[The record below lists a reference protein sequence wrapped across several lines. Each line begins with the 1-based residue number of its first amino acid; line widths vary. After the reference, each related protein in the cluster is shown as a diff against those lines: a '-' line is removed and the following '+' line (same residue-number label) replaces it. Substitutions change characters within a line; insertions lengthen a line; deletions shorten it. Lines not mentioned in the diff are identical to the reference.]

1 MKKFATYLAVS
12 AAVMGG
18 ASQIGT
24 VQAEAAGGEADLP
37 FPEERML
44 NISHRGASGYAP
56 EHTIAAYELGVEMK
70 GDYIEVDLQMTKDG
84 ELIAMHDETVDR
96 TTDGTGRVGEMTLE
110 EIKQLDAGTW
120 FNEQY
125 PELAKPEYA
134 GLEVPTLR
142 EIFDHF
148 GKSKHYYIETKS
160 PDVYPGME
168 EKLVD
173 LLEDYKLTGVNGR
186 SSNVIIQSFSQ
197 ESLLKMD
204 EINPDIPLVQLISR
218 PDQEGTSGLDEIA
231 EYAIGVGPSFNRIK
245 QMENGANYIRQVREK
260 GLLIHPYTINT
271 EEDMRLALEWGVTG
285 VFTNYPDRFR
295 QVLKEHRLY

>member
-1 MKKFATYLAVS
+1 MKKFVTYLAMS

-24 VQAEAAGGEADLP
+24 VQADAAEGEADLP
-37 FPEERML
+37 FPDERML

-56 EHTIAAYELGVEMK
+56 EHTIAAYELGVEKK

-120 FNEQY
+120 FNEQN
-125 PELAKPEYA
+125 PEMAKPEYA

-142 EIFDHF
+142 EIFEHF

-168 EKLVD
+168 EKLNE
-173 LLEDYKLTGVNGR
+173 LLEEYKLTGVNGR

-197 ESLLKMD
+197 ESLLKMN
-204 EINPDIPLVQLISR
+204 EINPDLPLVQLISR
-218 PDQEGTSGLDEIA
+218 PDQEGTSRLDEIA
-231 EYAIGVGPSFNRIK
+231 EYAIGVGPSFSRIK
-245 QMENGANYIRQVREK
+245 QMEGGADYISKVREK
-260 GLLIHPYTINT
+260 GLLIHPYTVNT
-271 EEDMRLALEWGVTG
+271 EEDMLLAMQWGITG

-295 QVLKEHRLY
+295 QMLKDYNH